1 MTNLAAR
8 TTYQLKK
15 RGRSRNVWVT
25 LAFLTPATAL
35 IGIFIG
41 TPVVLTFL
49 LSFTDAGLT
58 GPLAVHP
65 QFVGFANFVTMVTSS
80 QFWQSIRASLEYLV
94 GGGLLGQVG
103 LGLAAAL
110 FLRTVPKWVRQSLVV
125 LVVLAWVIPEIV
137 GAFVWSAFLQ
147 SPGGL
152 LDAFVRLF
160 GISSQPWLYK
170 DPMLFVIL
178 AHAWKG
184 AAFSM
189 LVLGAA
195 IESIPKELTE
205 AARVDG
211 ARGLT
216 MLSRVTLPLIRN
228 ALATTL
234 VLVTLW
240 TLADFTMIFILTGGG
255 PLFQTDVLTVFT
267 YQNSFS
273 FYELGYGT
281 ALSLVLLVLSGI
293 LSLLYLR
300 LVGRQDG

>member
-1 MTNLAAR
+1 
-8 TTYQLKK
+8 
-15 RGRSRNVWVT
+15 
-25 LAFLTPATAL
+25 
-35 IGIFIG
+35 
-41 TPVVLTFL
+41 
-49 LSFTDAGLT
+49 
-58 GPLAVHP
+58 
-65 QFVGFANFVTMVTSS
+65 MVSS
-80 QFWQSIRASLEYLV
+80 TQFWESIRASLEYLL

-110 FLRTVPKWVRQSLVV
+110 FLRTLPKWIRQSLVV
-125 LVVLAWVIPEIV
+125 LIVLAWVIPEIV

-147 SPGGL
+147 TPGGL
-152 LDAFVRLF
+152 LDAFVQLF
-160 GISSQPWLYK
+160 GISAHAWLYQ

-184 AAFSM
+184 VAFSM

-195 IESIPKELTE
+195 IDSIPKELIE

-211 ARGLT
+211 ATSFVMLT
-216 MLSRVTLPLIRN
+216 RVTLPMIRN
-228 ALATTL
+228 ALATVL

-240 TLADFTMIFILTGGG
+240 TLADFTLIFILTGGG

-281 ALSLVLLVLSGI
+281 ALSLVLLVISGI
-293 LSLLYLR
+293 LSLFYLR
-300 LVGRQDG
+300 LVGRQES

>member
-1 MTNLAAR
+1 MTVLAAR
-8 TTYQLKK
+8 EKTLPKPP
-15 RGRSRNVWVT
+15 RISRQVWLT
-25 LAFLTPATAL
+25 LGFLVPATAL
-35 IGIFIG
+35 VLIFIG
-41 TPVVLTFL
+41 TPVALTFF
-49 LSFTDAGLT
+49 LSFTNTGLT

-65 QFVGFANFVTMVTSS
+65 QFVGLANFVTMISS
-80 QFWQSIRASLEYLV
+80 AQFWESIRASLEYLL

-110 FLRTVPKWVRQSLVV
+110 FLRTVPKWIRQSLVV
-125 LVVLAWVIPEIV
+125 LIVLAWVVPEIV

-147 SPGGL
+147 TPGGL
-152 LDAFVRLF
+152 LDAFVQIF
-160 GISSQPWLYK
+160 GISGRAWLYQN
-170 DPMLFVIL
+170 PMLFVIL

-195 IESIPKELTE
+195 IESIPKELIE

-211 ARGLT
+211 ARSFAMLT
-216 MLSRVTLPLIRN
+216 RVTLPMIRN
-228 ALATTL
+228 ALATVL

-240 TLADFTMIFILTGGG
+240 TLADFTLIFILTGGG

-281 ALSLVLLVLSGI
+281 ALSLVLLVISGV
-293 LSLLYLR
+293 LSLIYLR
-300 LVGRQDG
+300 LVGRQS

>member
-1 MTNLAAR
+1 MTNSVPRTPSAPRERPGFHQAWITLGFLA
-8 TTYQLKK
+8 
-15 RGRSRNVWVT
+15 
-25 LAFLTPATAL
+25 PATML
-35 IGIFIG
+35 VLVFIG
-41 TPVVLTFL
+41 TPVVLTFF
-49 LSFTDAGLT
+49 LSFTNTGLT

-65 QFVGFANFVTMVTSS
+65 QFVGLANFVTMVSS
-80 QFWQSIRASLEYLV
+80 TQFWESIRASLEYLL

-110 FLRTVPKWVRQSLVV
+110 FLRTLPKWIRQSLVV
-125 LVVLAWVIPEIV
+125 LIVLAWVIPEIV

-147 SPGGL
+147 TPGGL
-152 LDAFVRLF
+152 LDAFVQLF
-160 GISSQPWLYK
+160 GISAHAWLYQ

-184 AAFSM
+184 VAFSM

-195 IESIPKELTE
+195 IDSIPKELIE

-211 ARGLT
+211 ATSFVMLT
-216 MLSRVTLPLIRN
+216 RVTLPMIRN
-228 ALATTL
+228 ALATVL

-240 TLADFTMIFILTGGG
+240 TLADFTLIFILTGGG

-281 ALSLVLLVLSGI
+281 ALSLVLLVISGI
-293 LSLLYLR
+293 LSLFYLR
-300 LVGRQDG
+300 LVGRQES